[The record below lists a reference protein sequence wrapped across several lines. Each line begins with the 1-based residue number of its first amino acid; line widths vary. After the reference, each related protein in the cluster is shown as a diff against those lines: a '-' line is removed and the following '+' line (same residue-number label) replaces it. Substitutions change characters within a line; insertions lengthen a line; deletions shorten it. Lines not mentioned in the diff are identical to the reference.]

1 IFELIKNGKQL
12 NTSDDTAVVSIK
24 NASGFLIDVNVHL
37 SNGEVTLDLNS
48 EELKKLTPDRYY
60 LEFTTS
66 DEGRTAKYPDES
78 FVIFDVTQN
87 AYGLSGQLNL
97 DDTLTA
103 FKDYLDK
110 KADEI
115 KEGAQ
120 GPQGP
125 KGYPGPQGL
134 PGERGPQGIQGVKG
148 DKGDQG
154 IQGEP
159 GLQGPQGE
167 KGLQGEPG
175 IQGLQGPKGD
185 KGDTGA
191 QGPKGDNGKDGLAA
205 PLNEYGII
213 IRKGAPMAYFID
225 REANPWRIVFDNGS
239 YMTLD
244 DYPAHPGD
252 ESSTIYGYG
261 FATGWNNTIDDYPIT
276 GIILKMARGMITIGT
291 WKKAAPGK
299 LTYWGRATI
308 TNPVNSL
315 DNYDWSKA
323 TLGIKGGAYDARQ
336 INVIQIAYQLG
347 IWSGK
352 DVEGLGAVKK

>member
-24 NASGFLIDVNVHL
+24 NASGFLIDANVQL

-60 LEFTTS
+60 LEFTIS
-66 DEGRTAKYPDES
+66 DDGRTAKYPDES

-125 KGYPGPQGL
+125 KGDPGPQGL
-134 PGERGPQGIQGVKG
+134 P
-148 DKGDQG
+148 
-154 IQGEP
+154 GEP

-191 QGPKGDNGKDGLAA
+191 QGPKGDNGKDGLSI

-213 IRKGAPMAYFID
+213 IRKSGPMDCFID

-261 FATGWNNTIDDYPIT
+261 FTTGWNNTIDDYPIT

-291 WKKAAPGK
+291 WKKATPGK

-323 TLGIKGGAYDARQ
+323 TLGISGGPYDARQ
-336 INVIQIAYQLG
+336 INVIKIAYQLG